1 MTIEVRGVHCEI
13 DEQTREYI
21 DRKVARLGFAKDLI
35 VTLPITITKGKKQG
49 YDFETTVHF
58 RWGKSNRVGV
68 REFDMH
74 KGVDALF
81 DKLEEKVTRVKAKLQ
96 HHKGEAT
103 VRTAA
108 SAKEPGSDTG
118 E

>member
-1 MTIEVRGVHCEI
+1 MTTEVKGVHCEI
-13 DEQTREYI
+13 DEQTRDYI
-21 DRKVARLGFAKDLI
+21 ERKVARLDFAKELI
-35 VTLPITITKGKKQG
+35 VELPITITKGTKQG

-58 RWGKSNRVGV
+58 RWGKSTHVGV
-68 REFDMH
+68 RAFDMH

-81 DKLEEKVTRVKAKLQ
+81 DKLEEKVTREKAKLQ

-103 VRTAA
+103 VRTATE
-108 SAKEPGSDTG
+108 KESGTESG

>member
-13 DEQTREYI
+13 DDRIREYI
-21 DRKVARLGFAKDLI
+21 DRKVTRLDFARDLI
-35 VTLPITITKGKKQG
+35 VELPITITKGKKEG
-49 YDFETTVHF
+49 YDLDTTVHF
-58 RWGKSNRVGV
+58 RWGKSTHVGV
-68 REFDMH
+68 KSYDVH

-81 DKLEEKVTRVKAKLQ
+81 DKLEEKVTREKAKIQ
-96 HHKGEAT
+96 HHKGDAT

-108 SAKEPGSDTG
+108 EAETPAAASE